1 MPETGQDFFPLF
13 DSLNKGWYIVR
24 TVDVKLAFLT
34 DICRW
39 VVYLPMD
46 ISMRMT
52 ASLAPPLMN
61 SG

>member
-1 MPETGQDFFPLF
+1 MPETGQDFFSLF

-34 DICRW
+34 DMCRC

-46 ISMRMT
+46 ISIRMT